1 MRPIFFSK
9 GKEHISEISCRV
21 QQKFYDKIK
30 IHFSDNLHFAFIFGS
45 FAKGYAKQDH
55 DIDMFICLK
64 QRDLLKERQFII
76 WSKNLHLQYGLKP
89 DIQYPAEIM
98 TLTDLNEA
106 ISYIDVVELELKNN
120 SQKLFDYTTW
130 IQILADKKIAMM
142 GDLQLLNELSIK
154 CQQFPE
160 LWKKQ
165 ILTKLQSQDPLFF
178 LKRVISFEQNNSI
191 VNNSPDERPYND
203 YYIYSCI

>member
-1 MRPIFFSK
+1 MIKSKSIFRIMFTLHLFLVALQK
-9 GKEHISEISCRV
+9 DTRNRIMIS
-21 QQKFYDKIK
+21 
-30 IHFSDNLHFAFIFGS
+30 
-45 FAKGYAKQDH
+45 
-55 DIDMFICLK
+55 ICSVVSR

-165 ILTKLQSQDPLFF
+165 ILTKLQSQVLYF
-178 LKRVISFEQNNSI
+178 S
-191 VNNSPDERPYND
+191 
-203 YYIYSCI
+203 